1 MKRMLYLIAA
11 SLLWMAG
18 GAVSAHDDWKPYRHG
33 PTFPPVANTL
43 YADECGSCHFA
54 YQPALMPAASWRKVL
69 SRLENHFGENAELS
83 QQTLNELMLYLDANS
98 ADKVSRDYRRAQK
111 IMRSLG
117 DLAPLRI
124 TDIPY
129 IHRQHHEIPSRLIVK
144 NPDIRSL
151 SNCASCHVRAAT
163 GSYAERDIHI
173 PGIEHWEDE

>member
-1 MKRMLYLIAA
+1 MKWMLSPVVAV
-11 SLLWMAG
+11 LLWMTS
-18 GAVSAHDDWKPYRHG
+18 GAAFADDMWKVYRHG
-33 PTFPPVANTL
+33 PTFPPVENTL

-54 YQPALMPAASWRKVL
+54 YQPALLPAASWRKVL

-83 QQTLNELMLYLDANS
+83 QETLNELILYLDANA
-98 ADKVSRDYRRAQK
+98 ADKVSRDYRRAEK

-117 DLAPLRI
+117 DMAPLRI

-151 SNCASCHVRAAT
+151 SNCSSCHARATT
-163 GSYAERDIHI
+163 GSYAEREIRI
-173 PGIEHWEDE
+173 PGIGHWEDD